1 MAGEAV
7 MIRTDLLDIAFD
19 GVIDKNALWVK
30 AFYTEHWYNHSV
42 HISELLNPPD
52 FIKKWM
58 EHTKQNIEAFEP
70 ESLFSLTISHK
81 YNEDYFVCTVD
92 FYRKP
97 LKPANIIDYV
107 VDECDDEM
115 MFLDSYCNQVKR
127 TYKYE
132 ISDEKSAQK
141 LNNALKKHVQWFN
154 DDCQNIYHTVCQMD
168 LKTLANTIKEL
179 NLKIKETE
187 DNFDSYI
194 DKTKKAVTMLC
205 ETYKDIK

>member
-1 MAGEAV
+1 

-19 GVIDKNALWVK
+19 GVINKK
-30 AFYTEHWYNHSV
+30 AVWIKGFYTEHWYNHSV

-58 EHTKQNIEAFEP
+58 EHTKQTEIFEP
-70 ESLFSLTISHK
+70 ESVFSLTISNK
-81 YNEDYFVCTVD
+81 DSENYFICTVD

-97 LKPANIIDYV
+97 LKPANIIDYIT
-107 VDECDDEM
+107 DEYDDEM

-127 TYKYE
+127 TYTYE
-132 ISDEKSAQK
+132 IRDEKSAQK
-141 LNNALKKHVQWFN
+141 LNKALKKHVQWFN
-154 DDCQNIYHTVCQMD
+154 DDCQNIYHTICQMD

-179 NLKIKETE
+179 NLKIKEAE

-194 DKTKKAVTMLC
+194 DKTKKAITMLC